1 MKGRIYV
8 LTAALLLCAGAAFGK
23 EKAREDTGTW
33 AVSTSLPHWA
43 LLGSANL
50 SLHYM
55 FGEHLA
61 IKGGVRYNP
70 WRFSARDG
78 EELWLR
84 HFSPHIGIQYWQK
97 SGFEG
102 WYGAASLLYSE
113 YNAAGIA
120 RMGCIEGDFA
130 GLEIGGGY
138 NLPLS
143 ERFCLGLGAAAA
155 AGLHKSVRYAAPVCG
170 RILGRETGCAAFISE
185 ITLSVY
191 YKL

>member
-23 EKAREDTGTW
+23 EKGREDIGDW
-33 AVSTSLPHWA
+33 AVSTNLPHWA
-43 LLGSANL
+43 LLSSANL

-55 FGEHLA
+55 LDEHLA
-61 IKGGVRYNP
+61 LKAGARYNP
-70 WRFSARDG
+70 WRFSTRDG
-78 EELWLR
+78 SALWLR
-84 HFSPHIGIQYWQK
+84 HFSPHIGIQYWQ
-97 SGFEG
+97 SGGFEG

-113 YNAAGIA
+113 YNVAIPV
-120 RMGCIEGDFA
+120 RTDCIEGDFA

-143 ERFCLGLGAAAA
+143 ERICLGLGAAAA
-155 AGLHKSVRYAAPVCG
+155 AGVHKSVRYAAPVCG
-170 RILGRETGCAAFISE
+170 RILGRKTGCAAFISE
-185 ITLSVY
+185 ITLSLY